1 MASETGRTRAYHHG
15 DLRRALI
22 DTALQIL
29 QEEQNWEFTLR
40 ELARRAGVSHAAPYK
55 HFSDK
60 RELLAEVA
68 AVGFRALQQAMEKA
82 AAGHEGEP
90 EELLAVLG
98 ETYVAFALESP
109 ARFRLMFGPV
119 RDDEPPV
126 PALQAAAR
134 EAFESLRAAVAGG
147 GGEQVDIRTLAA
159 WSLVHGLATLLID
172 RRIPD
177 VPSDAAG
184 TRALVAQ
191 IIRASVRAPS

>member
-1 MASETGRTRAYHHG
+1 MSSETGRTRPYHHG

-55 HFSDK
+55 HFADK

-68 AVGFRALQQAMEKA
+68 AVGFRALRQAMEAA

-126 PALQAAAR
+126 PALQSAAG
-134 EAFESLRAAVAGG
+134 EAFEALRAAVAGSG
-147 GGEQVDIRTLAA
+147 GGEVDTRTLAA

-172 RRIPD
+172 RRIPGA
-177 VPSDAAG
+177 PSDTAG
-184 TRALVAQ
+184 TRALVAR
-191 IIRASVRAPS
+191 IIRASVRAPA